1 MNDSQWQYDTIMIQY
16 VPIRGYIAGNQFM
29 WTPQNATQNPA
40 VFWPCLL
47 GSEAS
52 DRTSQRTAIVAFC
65 CAGMHCHCPS
75 MADVPYWQ
83 CFPWIDSLFFL
94 PPREM
99 YIDHKK
105 DLYRSDTSQLNTMAI
120 AMLDV
125 GSGFL
130 RLQASACHG
139 FAMATFPGSPWQP
152 WPGTKVS
159 FDMTNMVRWE
169 NMLKRID
176 ILIWDWWFGTWLDY
190 FPFHIWDVILSID
203 ALHHFSRWLKPP
215 TSDAICGFHFISF
228 TSFRGFDAVWYNESE
243 IDIWTHYEHP
253 PWNYLYKI
261 GNRHDSIEMRLVGQ
275 FLL

>member
-1 MNDSQWQYDTIMIQY
+1 MIQY

-65 CAGMHCHCPS
+65 CAGCIAIVHPWLMFHIGNASPGLIPS
-75 MADVPYWQ
+75 
-83 CFPWIDSLFFL
+83 FFL

-152 WPGTKVS
+152 
-159 FDMTNMVRWE
+159 
-169 NMLKRID
+169 
-176 ILIWDWWFGTWLDY
+176 
-190 FPFHIWDVILSID
+190 
-203 ALHHFSRWLKPP
+203 
-215 TSDAICGFHFISF
+215 
-228 TSFRGFDAVWYNESE
+228 
-243 IDIWTHYEHP
+243 
-253 PWNYLYKI
+253 
-261 GNRHDSIEMRLVGQ
+261 
-275 FLL
+275 